1 MRNPCQ
7 NSKNTFRM
15 TSMADSAEA
24 ADHPPLWGH
33 FVVYIDGYIVRDYR
47 CEDHNFPAQYPW
59 EKRMFTTEGGWAIGD
74 NARNRPCARL
84 HKRIRKFTDYDEAVA
99 AISVR
104 RRKYPH
110 ESHQLIYRIPDQRE
124 EWRVGSLDEA
134 LAIDAKLRVA
144 AEEQERIRREIWADE
159 YPERERLSE
168 RYGMRA
174 GFMLSEFLGF
184 IRKHGFEQAISEAG
198 LSRSTAYRYR
208 RQIAEAGIEAS
219 PGR

>member
-1 MRNPCQ
+1 
-7 NSKNTFRM
+7 
-15 TSMADSAEA
+15 MADFANA
-24 ADHPPLWGH
+24 ADHTPLLGH

-47 CEDHNFPAQYPW
+47 CEDHNFPAEYPW

-84 HKRIRKFTDYDEAVA
+84 HKRIRKFTAYDEAVS
-99 AISVR
+99 AIDAR

-134 LAIDAKLRVA
+134 LAIDAKLRA
-144 AEEQERIRREIWADE
+144 AAVEQERIRRVIWADE
-159 YPERERLSE
+159 YPERERLTE
-168 RYGMRA
+168 RYGKRA

-184 IRKHGFEQAISEAG
+184 IRKHGFDQAISEAG
-198 LSRSTAYRYR
+198 FSRSTAYRYR
-208 RQIAEAGIEAS
+208 RQIEEAGIETS
-219 PGR
+219 PER

>member
-1 MRNPCQ
+1 M
-7 NSKNTFRM
+7 TF
-15 TSMADSAEA
+15 MADSACT
-24 ADHPPLWGH
+24 ADYPPLLGH
-33 FVVYIDGYIVRDYR
+33 FVVYIDGFIVRDYR
-47 CEDHNFPAQYPW
+47 CEDHNFPAEHPY
-59 EKRMFTTEGGWAIGD
+59 EKRMFTSVGGWAIGD

-99 AISVR
+99 AIATR

-110 ESHQLIYRIPDQRE
+110 ESHQLIYRIQDQRE

-134 LAIDAKLRVA
+134 LAIDAKLRA
-144 AEEQERIRREIWADE
+144 ETEEQERIRRELWADE
-159 YPERERLSE
+159 YPERARLSE

-174 GFMLSEFLGF
+174 GFVLSEFLGF
-184 IRKHGFEQAISEAG
+184 VRKHGFEQAIGKAG

-208 RQIAEAGIEAS
+208 RQIEEIGIDAS